1 VFKKNFTFS
10 IAILLTY
17 ISAYGFKKYWYRN
30 ENKIFTIN
38 DKKKTIYVKSS
49 DYYMSILVRA
59 ENVEAMI
66 TYLYSFLGMQMF
78 FTDFNEKTLF
88 ILDLSNLKPDVERE
102 IIDTSQLY
110 NKFFYNK
117 YKLKNMLN
125 IAFIRDK
132 SIRMRLTNKIGI
144 MNQSG
149 VFMQNPDKILSG
161 DWTALYDAGIL
172 HHIFHSL
179 KPSEVQ

>member
-1 VFKKNFTFS
+1 MLKKIFTFS

-49 DYYMSILVRA
+49 DYYMSILIHVDDI
-59 ENVEAMI
+59 ESVWS
-66 TYLYSFLGMQMF
+66 YLSSIFLIQRF
-78 FTDFNEKTLF
+78 FRDFNKKTLF
-88 ILDLSNLKPDVERE
+88 ILDLSNLNPGVENDV
-102 IIDTSQLY
+102 INVNAY
-110 NKFFYNK
+110 Y
-117 YKLKNMLN
+117 YKNMLN

-172 HHIFHSL
+172 HHIFPSL
-179 KPSEVQ
+179 KPSEV